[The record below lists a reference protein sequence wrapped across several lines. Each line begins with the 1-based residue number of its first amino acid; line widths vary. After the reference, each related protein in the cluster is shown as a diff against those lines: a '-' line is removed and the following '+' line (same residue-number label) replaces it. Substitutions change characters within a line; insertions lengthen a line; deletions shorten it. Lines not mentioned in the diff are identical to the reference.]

1 MENAADALKIAFA
14 VFVFVIA
21 LSITFFLLTEIKD
34 TADTILW
41 YSDKTNYMDKIEGS
55 DTRIVGVDTVI
66 STLKNRGTQ
75 DSYVTI
81 IENGNEHTYKLLGTD
96 QENEEVEGFI
106 KEHISGQK
114 SAYTYKETIRE
125 ITTDGAYMVAD
136 DGTKISVSPGG
147 ATRRYIIYE
156 KQ

>member
-1 MENAADALKIAFA
+1 M
-14 VFVFVIA
+14 
-21 LSITFFLLTEIKD
+21 
-34 TADTILW
+34 
-41 YSDKTNYMDKIEGS
+41 KT
-55 DTRIVGVDTVI
+55 
-66 STLKNRGTQ
+66 TLKNRGTQ